1 MQALEVLAHVAQHGE
16 SESARV
22 YGPLATWY
30 LAGALYWIGASGLRF
45 VPCDEIRWSLFGISM
60 AGYNVLASL
69 GLAAASL
76 WAALNITGAKRS

>member
-1 MQALEVLAHVAQHGE
+1 VARYRRIEDLRKQLLG
-16 SESARV
+16 V
-22 YGPLATWY
+22 
-30 LAGALYWIGASGLRF
+30 RF